1 MSLIPLVDVVLRAS
15 PAPQRD
21 FAALPED
28 RRNFSGHGQ
37 DARRS
42 PNGGGLGGAP
52 EDATLPAVSGTARR
66 HIVDVF
72 AR

>member
-28 RRNFSGHGQ
+28 RRNFSGHRQ
-37 DARRS
+37 DARRD
-42 PNGGGLGGAP
+42 PNGGGVAGGP
-52 EDATLPAVSGTARR
+52 EAEPHPAVSGTARR

>member
-1 MSLIPLVDVVLRAS
+1 MSLIPLVDIVLRAS

-28 RRNFSGHGQ
+28 RRNFSGHRR
-37 DARRS
+37 DARRD
-42 PNGGGLGGAP
+42 PDEGGVGAP
-52 EDATLPAVSGTARR
+52 EAAMQPAVSGGARR